1 MRKILTVAALAA
13 ITAASATGENM
24 EINKTDNMRI
34 EKKDGYNLVIQKD
47 GPALGYSPE
56 SGVKIIE
63 VDGKYFKSFDGSGKL
78 LPYEDWRLPME
89 ERASDLAKR
98 MTIDEIAGLMLYS
111 DQNKLPM
118 PNDTYGGKPFAESG
132 MKAYDLSDSQIRF
145 LTEDNLRHVLV
156 SKVESPETAAR
167 WNNKVQALIEGR
179 THGIPANNSSD
190 PRHSAFADAEF
201 NPGNSGDISLWS
213 NMLGL
218 AATFSPEIVEEFGR
232 IAATEY
238 RLLGLA
244 TALSPQ
250 ADLGTDPRWYRYR
263 STFGPE
269 PKLVTDLTRAYCDG
283 FQTSTGKD
291 EIEGGWGRRSVNT
304 MVKHWPGGGS
314 GEGGRDA
321 HYGNGKYAVY
331 PGGCYETHK
340 IPFTEGA
347 FKLDGPTGKA
357 SAVMPYYTISYNQTE
372 ENVGNGFNHE
382 IITNQL
388 RGEAGYDGVI
398 CTDWIITHD
407 ERHPGIHSG
416 KPWGV
421 EGMTEGERHYKV
433 LMAGCDQFGGN
444 NVKAPVLEAYGM
456 GVKEHGEEFMRRRF
470 EESARRLLLNIF
482 RTGLFENPYVD
493 VEEAKSVVGNEE
505 FMRKGYEQQL
515 KSIVMVKNH
524 GGLLPLQGRKKV
536 YIPDRH
542 VPEYKDY
549 WRATVPETDYQPV
562 PDKILGKYYDR
573 AAKPEE
579 ADFAIV
585 FIESP
590 HSYLMGYDPDDV
602 KKGGNGYIPIS
613 LQYNDYTAVNARE
626 TSIAGGDPFEDF
638 TNRSYRG
645 KSTHTTNRC
654 DLTLLEETR
663 KAMGG
668 KPVVLVL
675 MMSNPTVMKEIEP
688 LADAI
693 LIGFDVQA
701 QAYMDIVSGK
711 FEPTALLPVQLPA
724 DMDAVEEHCEDKPR
738 DMRCY
743 RDADGNVY
751 DFAFGLD
758 WDGVIDDDRVRRYK

>member
-1 MRKILTVAALAA
+1 MRKILAAA
-13 ITAASATGENM
+13 IVAVSFCGGVQSVALPAANGGM
-24 EINKTDNMRI
+24 EKMRI
-34 EKKDGYNLVIQKD
+34 IEKEDYNLVVQKD

-89 ERASDLAKR
+89 ERAADLAKR

-118 PNDTYGGKPFAESG
+118 PNDTYGGKPFEESG

-156 SKVESPETAAR
+156 SKVESPETSAR

-232 IAATEY
+232 IAGREY

-269 PKLVTDLTRAYCDG
+269 PKLVADLTRAYCDG
-283 FQTSTGKD
+283 FQTSTGDD
-291 EIEGGWGRRSVNT
+291 EIENGWGRRSVNT

-331 PGGCYETHK
+331 PGGCYELHK
-340 IPFTEGA
+340 LPFTEGA
-347 FKLDGPTGKA
+347 FKLNGPTGKA
-357 SAVMPYYTISYNQTE
+357 SAVMPYYTVSYNQTD

-388 RGEAGYDGVI
+388 RGEAGYDGVV

-407 ERHPGIHSG
+407 ERHPGVHSG

-421 EGMTEGERHYKV
+421 ESMTEAERHYKV

-444 NVKAPVLEAYGM
+444 NVKAPVIEAYEM
-456 GVKEHGEEFMRRRF
+456 GVK
-470 EESARRLLLNIF
+470 
-482 RTGLFENPYVD
+482 
-493 VEEAKSVVGNEE
+493 
-505 FMRKGYEQQL
+505 
-515 KSIVMVKNH
+515 
-524 GGLLPLQGRKKV
+524 
-536 YIPDRH
+536 
-542 VPEYKDY
+542 
-549 WRATVPETDYQPV
+549 
-562 PDKILGKYYDR
+562 
-573 AAKPEE
+573 
-579 ADFAIV
+579 
-585 FIESP
+585 
-590 HSYLMGYDPDDV
+590 
-602 KKGGNGYIPIS
+602 
-613 LQYNDYTAVNARE
+613 
-626 TSIAGGDPFEDF
+626 
-638 TNRSYRG
+638 
-645 KSTHTTNRC
+645 
-654 DLTLLEETR
+654 
-663 KAMGG
+663 
-668 KPVVLVL
+668 
-675 MMSNPTVMKEIEP
+675 
-688 LADAI
+688 
-693 LIGFDVQA
+693 
-701 QAYMDIVSGK
+701 
-711 FEPTALLPVQLPA
+711 
-724 DMDAVEEHCEDKPR
+724 EHCEDKPR

-743 RDADGNVY
+743 RDADGHVY
-751 DFAFGLD
+751 DFAFGMN
-758 WDGVIDDDRVRRYK
+758 WDGIIDDDRVRRYK